1 MQCPC
6 VVSRPCLLD
15 LFELFVPP
23 ALRCPFVENLNI
35 CRKRF
40 LFFIWV
46 TFGFL
51 RHGDK
56 ILVSV
61 LWGYDQMGV
70 SVLWGLY
77 FTIYVGGVKSSC
89 QSVNVYK
96 MDYFFLGA
104 GFRLC
109 LCLLRL
115 YFFFS
120 NMIYWEVGRIDKAY
134 QFRLHRALR
143 CLLLL
148 HERLNKSLCC
158 GCDTVWVPMIGPILL
173 NVTWLILPVVI
184 CLSQRLSHACLS
196 FETANGSLKQLQFT

>member
-1 MQCPC
+1 M
-6 VVSRPCLLD
+6 D

-35 CRKRF
+35 CRKRL

-70 SVLWGLY
+70 SVLWGYDQMGVSVLWGLY

-89 QSVNVYK
+89 
-96 MDYFFLGA
+96 
-104 GFRLC
+104 
-109 LCLLRL
+109 
-115 YFFFS
+115 
-120 NMIYWEVGRIDKAY
+120 
-134 QFRLHRALR
+134 
-143 CLLLL
+143 
-148 HERLNKSLCC
+148 
-158 GCDTVWVPMIGPILL
+158 
-173 NVTWLILPVVI
+173 
-184 CLSQRLSHACLS
+184 
-196 FETANGSLKQLQFT
+196 